1 MLKKPT
7 NDALNFVRSRDGEL
21 ESLMLAACLTAL
33 GIPFSER
40 PAFAVS
46 GDTEPVVNWLFD
58 EQSLDGKFKASEM
71 IAKWQD
77 KGWITRTDNDHP
89 LAYMAA
95 AMRNLCTLINHHI
108 GNAPKVE
115 LVKRGNKTLVIP
127 EGMPESQLG
136 ILINK
141 FTRR

>member
-1 MLKKPT
+1 MKSP
-7 NDALNFVRSRDGEL
+7 NEAINFIRSGDGDL

-40 PAFAVS
+40 PGFRVS

-58 EQSLDGKFKASEM
+58 ESSPDGKFKASEM
-71 IAKWQD
+71 IARWQD
-77 KGWITRTDNDHP
+77 KVWVSRPDNEHP

-95 AMRNLCTLINHHI
+95 AMRNLSTLIRFHI
-108 GNAPKVE
+108 GQTPKAE

-127 EGMPESQLG
+127 EGTPEAQLG

-141 FTRR
+141 FSRS

>member
-1 MLKKPT
+1 MQKKPST
-7 NDALNFVRSRDGEL
+7 DALNFIRSRDGEL
-21 ESLMLAACLTAL
+21 ESLMLVACLTSL
-33 GIPFSER
+33 GIHFSER
-40 PAFAVS
+40 PAFSVS

-58 EQSLDGKFKASEM
+58 ESSLDGKFKASEM
-71 IAKWQD
+71 IARWQD
-77 KGWITRTDNDHP
+77 KGRITRTDNDHP

-127 EGMPESQLG
+127 
-136 ILINK
+136 
-141 FTRR
+141 

>member
-1 MLKKPT
+1 MQKKST
-7 NDALNFVRSRDGEL
+7 SDALNFIRSRDGEL

-46 GDTEPVVNWLFD
+46 GDSEPVVNWLFD
-58 EQSLDGKFKASEM
+58 ESSLDGKFKASEM
-71 IAKWQD
+71 IARWQD
-77 KGWITRTDNDHP
+77 NGWITRTDNEHP

-95 AMRNLCTLINHHI
+95 AMRNLHTLICHHI
-108 GNAPKVE
+108 GQAPKME

-127 EGMPESQLG
+127 EGTPESQLG
-136 ILINK
+136 LLINK
-141 FTRR
+141 FTRG